1 MLHLFIILV
10 VQQTS
15 LSSKDCSTQ
24 ILEKLTTEPLQLKK
38 PPGKLHKIFQHLDK
52 ENSFQHSNKEN
63 SCDSKKINLYN
74 SDFSY

>member
-52 ENSFQHSNKEN
+52 ENS
-63 SCDSKKINLYN
+63 CDSKKINLYN